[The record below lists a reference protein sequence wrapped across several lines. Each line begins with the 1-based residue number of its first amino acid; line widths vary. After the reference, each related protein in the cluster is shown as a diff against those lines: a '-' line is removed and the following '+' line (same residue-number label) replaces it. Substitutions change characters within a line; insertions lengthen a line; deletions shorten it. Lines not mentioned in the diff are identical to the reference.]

1 MPTETLLY
9 SIGSA
14 IIALFTALFQYI
26 YKVKHNWVNWCLVG
40 LKFFSVFI
48 LLLLI
53 INPKFENK
61 ESRTSKPV
69 LAVMVDNS
77 QSVTYLGKDSI
88 ASETVQTLLN
98 NKELSSKYEIRIYSF
113 GTQINQ
119 NPTLNFKDKQTNITK
134 SIRDLESL
142 YDSQIAPIVL
152 VSDGNQTI
160 GEAYEF
166 ASQEFDQVVFP
177 LILGDSIY
185 HEDLKIQQLN
195 VNKYTYLNNK
205 FPVEISASYT
215 GNGSVQSELKIESR
229 GQIIHKQR
237 FELSAT
243 QNTIILTPKIASKKV
258 GVQRY
263 QVSLSSIEN
272 EKNTINNQKSFAIET
287 IDEHTNIALIT
298 SMSHP
303 DLGALKSAIE
313 TNKQRLV
320 KICSPT
326 EYLTT
331 NESYGLAILYQPDQ
345 SFKAVFERIINR
357 KLNAFIIGGTQ
368 TQWAFLNSIQPN
380 FKQEVTGQIE
390 NYQGIVNSDFNNFSV
405 DEFKVSTYP
414 PLTTEFGN
422 VFINI
427 PHETLVFKS
436 FNGRKKQEPLW
447 FTYETN
453 SQRTAVL
460 LAENLWKWRMHSFR
474 ENQNFK
480 TFDNFVAKTIQ
491 YLNIK
496 NQNNRLLVNYEA
508 IYDGSQPLK
517 ISAQFFNKN
526 YEHDSNAQLF
536 IILTNKATDQQFQYP
551 MIAVQNSYIVNLN
564 ALDPAN
570 YSFEVSVNNGNHR
583 SFGTIEILDFNI
595 EQQFIKADIQKLKQL
610 ATHTKGVA
618 YFDTEL
624 DKLLSK
630 LGSDNRFSSIQKF
643 TKKIVPLI
651 DIKIGLLL
659 LILSLAIEWLI
670 RKYNGLI

>member
-14 IIALFTALFQYI
+14 IIALFIALFQYI
-26 YKVKHNWVNWCLVG
+26 YKVKHNWVHWCLVG

-595 EQQFIKADIQKLKQL
+595 EQQFINADIQKLKQL